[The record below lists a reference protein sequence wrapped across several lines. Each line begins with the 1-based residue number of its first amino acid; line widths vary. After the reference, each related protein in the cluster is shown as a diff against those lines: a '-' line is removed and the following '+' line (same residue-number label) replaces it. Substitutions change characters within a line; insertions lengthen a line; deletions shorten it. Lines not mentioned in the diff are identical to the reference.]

1 MTNIFR
7 VSHILQFISQSFT
20 RVKQKQSLKSEGNI
34 CRSAI
39 DQLSLL
45 LFLEMIEAMDPQADP
60 CEDFYQYACGGWI
73 KSNSIPDS
81 QNVYNRFHELIN
93 QNTKTLIKLLT
104 NLIEKNDT
112 STVSD

>member
-1 MTNIFR
+1 MNR
-7 VSHILQFISQSFT
+7 VRYIHFISKMFFIIKRTFLILYTDQI
-20 RVKQKQSLKSEGNI
+20 SLP
-34 CRSAI
+34 
-39 DQLSLL
+39 

-81 QNVYNRFHELIN
+81 QNVYNRFHELIS